1 MIYPDCKRVILHGK
15 ETLHMTLRLLISG
28 FQNRE
33 MTWVAQ
39 GNHVISQQQRIDWR
53 FAEEEGR
60 RESQRDSKHLI
71 DALPLVVNMGGA
83 RNLSSTT

>member
-1 MIYPDCKRVILHGK
+1 
-15 ETLHMTLRLLISG
+15 
-28 FQNRE
+28 

-71 DALPLVVNMGGA
+71 DALPLVVNMGGGQESQF
-83 RNLSSTT
+83 NNVNEFESLSFPESFQVSSQWQTP